1 MSLCLFL
8 DASHLFLICLSPLLW
23 LLHAFHTFSGTSCP
37 RLRSTTI
44 CLTWWR
50 ACWST
55 SPRSGWP
62 WPPPYD
68 TRSLPLC
75 PPVTKPPPRAGRAA
89 GTSADDACLP
99 HLRLHPTHT
108 PACVQELKVELGIVF
123 FPVNVFKRSDRRW
136 CDDVGWA
143 TLSLN
148 AHMEL
153 LTIGGEAGVGDFFFF
168 PVFLFLFV

>member
-1 MSLCLFL
+1 M
-8 DASHLFLICLSPLLW
+8 
-23 LLHAFHTFSGTSCP
+23 FHTNLTGSLKVKSLFVFSCVFLCSIAVFWMLLIYSLSVCLRFHGFCVLSALSGTSC
-37 RLRSTTI
+37 RRRRNTTI

-55 SPRSGWP
+55 SLPSVCP
-62 WPPPYD
+62 WLPPCD

-123 FPVNVFKRSDRRW
+123 SWWMFLKGQTEE
-136 CDDVGWA
+136 DVKM
-143 TLSLN
+143 L
-148 AHMEL
+148 
-153 LTIGGEAGVGDFFFF
+153 GGL
-168 PVFLFLFV
+168 P